1 MANGS
6 AGFWDYSLKAF
17 RTEGVAPA
25 LIALQDRAGA
35 HVNLLLFCCWA
46 ASEGIA
52 IDPKLLR
59 LAKEN
64 AGAWQSEIVEP
75 LRALRRRLKG
85 GFNGFPTDE
94 VEALRK
100 QINGLEIEGERIE
113 QGRLASLALGRPRA
127 SADAR
132 LAVAGLAR
140 YFAELGRRPTEEDAG
155 DLRTVVTRLF
165 PGAELPSLSAADFAP

>member
-1 MANGS
+1 MAT
-6 AGFWDYSLKAF
+6 GFWDYSLEAF
-17 RTEGVAPA
+17 RTAGVAPA

-46 ASEGIA
+46 ASEGVA
-52 IDPKLLR
+52 VDPKLLR
-59 LAKEN
+59 A
-64 AGAWQSEIVEP
+64 ARQSASAWQSEIVEP

-85 GFNGFPTDE
+85 GFDGFPPDE

-113 QGRLASLALGRPRA
+113 QGKLAALAAGKPRA

-140 YFAELGRRPTEEDAG
+140 YFAELGRRPTEEDAN
-155 DLRTVVTRLF
+155 DLRTVVMRLF
-165 PGAELPSLSAADFAP
+165 PNAELPPLSAADFAP

>member
-1 MANGS
+1 MAN
-6 AGFWDYSLKAF
+6 GFWDYSLRAF

-35 HVNLLLFCCWA
+35 HVNLMLFCCWA
-46 ASEGIA
+46 ASEGVA
-52 IDPKLLR
+52 VDPKMLR
-59 LAKEN
+59 AAKQS
-64 AGAWQSEIVEP
+64 AGAWQREIVEP

-85 GFNGFPTDE
+85 GFDGFPPEE

-113 QGRLASLALGRPRA
+113 QGRLAALAAGKPRA
-127 SADAR
+127 SADMR

-140 YFAELGRRPTEEDAG
+140 YFAELGRRPTEEDAN

-165 PGAELPSLSAADFAP
+165 PGADQPPLSADDFAP

>member
-1 MANGS
+1 MANAGN
-6 AGFWDYSLKAF
+6 GFWDYSLKAF

-52 IDPKLLR
+52 VDMALLR
-59 LAKEN
+59 QAKQS

-85 GFNGFPTDE
+85 GFDGFPPE
-94 VEALRK
+94 PVEALRK

-113 QGRLASLALGRPRA
+113 QGRLAALASGKPRA
-127 SADAR
+127 SADGR

-140 YFAELGRRPTEEDAG
+140 YFAVLERRPSAEDVA
-155 DLRTVVTRLF
+155 DLRTVVTKLF
-165 PGAELPSLSAADFAP
+165 PAAGFETLSDGDFLP